1 MHGIGSMMT
10 VPARFAGDRP
20 GVLVHDALPPAAPSP
35 QRRPDVMYLN
45 HRRPL
50 FPGERRV

>member
-20 GVLVHDALPPAAPSP
+20 GVLVCGALPPAAPRCDVSEPSP
-35 QRRPDVMYLN
+35 AALSRWAK
-45 HRRPL
+45 
-50 FPGERRV
+50 G